1 MDYKSMS
8 KKQLHDEINKLEAVR
23 MEAKRG
29 KLEIKAILDRRTTE
43 TKVAG
48 MSETEKDN
56 LRQVLSPRGI
66 KSGEAVGTLKI

>member
-1 MDYKSMS
+1 MDYKAMS
-8 KKQLHDEINKLEAVR
+8 NKQLHDEINKLEAVR

-43 TKVAG
+43 AKVAG

-56 LRQVLSPRGI
+56 LRQVLSPKGI
-66 KSGEAVGTLKI
+66 KSGESVGTLKI